1 MGHVSKC
8 VLTISVCSV
17 IDTEEH
23 LAVIHLTGYGGK
35 EDTIIEI
42 TISAEISSEFIRP
55 NFAIFLTAIPI
66 AVSFSKGHFNGTGW
80 NFIPSE
86 FGKVVVHLPL
96 HYSGDIYFRATS
108 FNGNST
114 DEAFLNIT
122 IEPIANIPIL
132 STNLSSPCYMSAN
145 STIFINI
152 YASLVDNDG
161 SELLH
166 VFIVS
171 LPDSIIIPN
180 LERNSNG
187 VYVITNPI
195 TMVELR
201 LVGAPQVNITI
212 TAESI
217 EETNG
222 DRAYNNVTKL
232 IRSCPQGR

>member
-1 MGHVSKC
+1 
-8 VLTISVCSV
+8 
-17 IDTEEH
+17 
-23 LAVIHLTGYGGK
+23 
-35 EDTIIEI
+35 
-42 TISAEISSEFIRP
+42 
-55 NFAIFLTAIPI
+55 
-66 AVSFSKGHFNGTGW
+66 
-80 NFIPSE
+80 
-86 FGKVVVHLPL
+86 
-96 HYSGDIYFRATS
+96 
-108 FNGNST
+108 
-114 DEAFLNIT
+114 
-122 IEPIANIPIL
+122 
-132 STNLSSPCYMSAN
+132 MSAN

-180 LERNSNG
+180 LERNSNS

-195 TMVELR
+195 TVVELR